1 MSIDKRQINK
11 LKDGFHKHAFWAV
24 RFYICGC
31 QKGSV
36 LGVGFLRF
44 EIEELLHQ
52 SDLGGD
58 GVKRKLGD
66 KVHVNINPELE
77 HIKLLN
83 LKKNN

>member
-11 LKDGFHKHAFWAV
+11 LKDGFHV
-24 RFYICGC
+24 RFYIRGC
-31 QKGSV
+31 QKGSM
-36 LGVGFLRF
+36 LGVGFLH

-58 GVKRKLGD
+58 GVKLKLGD
-66 KVHVNINPELE
+66 QVHVNINPELE

-83 LKKNN
+83 LKKK

>member
-1 MSIDKRQINK
+1 M
-11 LKDGFHKHAFWAV
+11 
-24 RFYICGC
+24 
-31 QKGSV
+31 
-36 LGVGFLRF
+36 LGVGFLH

-58 GVKRKLGD
+58 HGVKRKLGD